1 MGWWLELMFFEI
13 FSNLTCSMTLWLW
26 GSAVTGSFPMDHL
39 SPPGAK
45 SSADRDICFVMLFCV
60 YFWGEGEGEQGRRL
74 QTTNLQVF
82 FLLKRK
88 FHKSKHKNVWVC
100 KMSFRLRVLR
110 RRKHIMGW
118 DLSMMLQWWR
128 NCLLLA
134 WVPLKACCRGKKKNE
149 MCQFLGLKL
158 LLSQACS
165 AKEIFSFSC
174 SDLEWKTSFKL
185 KQKSASG
192 FCFPPNVSKTICS
205 ASTCSY
211 FSADLWHP
219 QMQTKQLP
227 VCSAR
232 SLWDGVLIQQSTNT
246 PTFLHQHMLPQ
257 KVPFLPWPPR
267 SMALLTW

>member
-1 MGWWLELMFFEI
+1 MCESVKWAFASG
-13 FSNLTCSMTLWLW
+13 CS
-26 GSAVTGSFPMDHL
+26 GGEN
-39 SPPGAK
+39 
-45 SSADRDICFVMLFCV
+45 IQ
-60 YFWGEGEGEQGRRL
+60 WGETFPWCFSDGEI
-74 QTTNLQVF
+74 
-82 FLLKRK
+82 
-88 FHKSKHKNVWVC
+88 VC
-100 KMSFRLRVLR
+100 
-110 RRKHIMGW
+110 
-118 DLSMMLQWWR
+118 
-128 NCLLLA
+128 CLLECHSKLVA
-134 WVPLKACCRGKKKNE
+134 GEKKNE

>member
-1 MGWWLELMFFEI
+1 MEQLFAACL
-13 FSNLTCSMTLWLW
+13 
-26 GSAVTGSFPMDHL
+26 SATQSL
-39 SPPGAK
+39 
-45 SSADRDICFVMLFCV
+45 
-60 YFWGEGEGEQGRRL
+60 L
-74 QTTNLQVF
+74 QE
-82 FLLKRK
+82 
-88 FHKSKHKNVWVC
+88 
-100 KMSFRLRVLR
+100 
-110 RRKHIMGW
+110 
-118 DLSMMLQWWR
+118 
-128 NCLLLA
+128 
-134 WVPLKACCRGKKKNE
+134 KKKNE

-232 SLWDGVLIQQSTNT
+232 SLWDGGPHSAKHEHSHFPS
-246 PTFLHQHMLPQ
+246 PTHAAPKSPLF
-257 KVPFLPWPPR
+257 
-267 SMALLTW
+267 ALATQVNGSLNVIVFSVEVITKQPTAIFYYYYQYFTFF